1 VDDLIDVQQQ
11 SVSLAVREMC
21 CRVGMDSASF
31 KRAAENLARVGQ
43 LKLSDESL
51 RKITESEGKAVLAWQ
66 DHGQLE
72 LDFDAGQCVTDA
84 TADGKPTT
92 RVYAGF
98 DGFMLPMVS
107 DGEMGKRFE
116 NWRQRRGKL
125 KRKAG
130 VRRPRLVRRK
140 GADQRYKEFKL
151 ATLYDQDQ
159 KHKLVRVTRHGPKQA
174 GKMLRRMA
182 EDVHLHR
189 AAEVVAVSDGAEWIA
204 RLVEQHL
211 PGEKTTVILDF
222 YHAAEHVHQAR
233 RVVFGEQDQAG
244 KKWAEELVGA
254 MLNSPWESWWEQLV
268 CKRAAVR
275 SPAKCSAMD
284 GLMQYLLTR
293 REKINYASFRATGLK
308 IGSGVTESACKSE
321 ARRLKGAGMRWM
333 PANAEAMAALEGLYQ
348 SNLWP
353 NYWQH
358 RFNVAA

>member
-1 VDDLIDVQQQ
+1 
-11 SVSLAVREMC
+11 M
-21 CRVGMDSASF
+21 
-31 KRAAENLARVGQ
+31 
-43 LKLSDESL
+43 
-51 RKITESEGKAVLAWQ
+51 
-66 DHGQLE
+66 
-72 LDFDAGQCVTDA
+72 
-84 TADGKPTT
+84 
-92 RVYAGF
+92 
-98 DGFMLPMVS
+98 
-107 DGEMGKRFE
+107 
-116 NWRQRRGKL
+116 
-125 KRKAG
+125 
-130 VRRPRLVRRK
+130 
-140 GADQRYKEFKL
+140 
-151 ATLYDQDQ
+151 
-159 KHKLVRVTRHGPKQA
+159 
-174 GKMLRRMA
+174 
-182 EDVHLHR
+182 
-189 AAEVVAVSDGAEWIA
+189 
-204 RLVEQHL
+204 
-211 PGEKTTVILDF
+211 ILDF